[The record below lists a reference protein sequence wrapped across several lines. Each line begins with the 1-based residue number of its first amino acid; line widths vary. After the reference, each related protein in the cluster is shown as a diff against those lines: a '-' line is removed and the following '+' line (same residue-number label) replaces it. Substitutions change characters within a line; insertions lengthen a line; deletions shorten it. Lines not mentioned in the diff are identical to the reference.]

1 MSTFTSPIRK
11 TEPDGE
17 STSAF
22 ATLAVKRS
30 RKKSTRRRAL
40 WLGLAGVLGLIAI
53 LEIVS
58 RLGLVDPQF
67 LPPFSTVI
75 MTMIGLFADPSFLM
89 VVGSTLLTWL
99 LGLSISAL
107 LGIPLGFL
115 LGLSGRTYR
124 ATRTVF
130 ELVRTLPAVALI
142 PLVIMIAGNGLEMK
156 LIIAVYAAIWPILFN
171 TIYGVR
177 GTDPKATEMAR
188 SFTLGGAEIIRRI
201 VLPSAAPFIATG
213 IRVSS
218 SIVLIVIITV
228 ELIAGGATGLGAF
241 ISQMRVQG
249 DRVQEVYAGILVA
262 GLLGLAINV
271 LLGILERRFFSWDTT
286 TRGGV

>member
-1 MSTFTSPIRK
+1 MVADDSVSTTTFAAIAIKRNRK
-11 TEPDGE
+11 
-17 STSAF
+17 
-22 ATLAVKRS
+22 
-30 RKKSTRRRAL
+30 RKGRTQAL
-40 WLGLAGVLGLIAI
+40 WLGLIGVLVLVAVI
-53 LEIVS
+53 EVVS

-67 LPPFSTVI
+67 LPPFSSVI
-75 MTMIGLFADPSFLM
+75 ATMIGLFGDPAFM
-89 VVGSTLLTWL
+89 GAVWATVATWF
-99 LGLSISAL
+99 LGLGISSLIA
-107 LGIPLGFL
+107 IPLGFV
-115 LGLSGRTYR
+115 LGLSARTYR

-156 LIIAVYAAIWPILFN
+156 LIIAVYAAMWPIMFN

-177 GTDPKATEMAR
+177 GTDPKAVEMAR
-188 SFTLGGAEIIRRI
+188 SFGQGRAAIIRRI

-262 GLLGLAINV
+262 GLLGLVINMI
-271 LLGILERRFFSWDTT
+271 LGFLERRFFAWDTT
-286 TRGGV
+286 TRGGA

>member
-1 MSTFTSPIRK
+1 
-11 TEPDGE
+11 
-17 STSAF
+17 
-22 ATLAVKRS
+22 
-30 RKKSTRRRAL
+30 
-40 WLGLAGVLGLIAI
+40 VLGLVGVLALVAV
-53 LEIVS
+53 LEVVS
-58 RLGLVDPQF
+58 RLGIVDAQF

-75 MTMIGLFADPSFLM
+75 ATMIGLFGDPEFLL

-99 LGLSISAL
+99 LGLTISAL
-107 LGIPLGFL
+107 VAIPVGAL
-115 LGLSGRTYR
+115 LGLSARTYR

-156 LIIAVYAAIWPILFN
+156 LIVAVYAAVWPILFN

-188 SFTLGGAEIIRRI
+188 SFGQGRAEIIRRI

-228 ELIAGGATGLGAF
+228 ELIAGGTTGLGAF

-249 DRVQEVYAGILVA
+249 DEVEKVYAGILVA

-271 LLGILERRFFSWDTT
+271 LLGALERRFFSWDTT